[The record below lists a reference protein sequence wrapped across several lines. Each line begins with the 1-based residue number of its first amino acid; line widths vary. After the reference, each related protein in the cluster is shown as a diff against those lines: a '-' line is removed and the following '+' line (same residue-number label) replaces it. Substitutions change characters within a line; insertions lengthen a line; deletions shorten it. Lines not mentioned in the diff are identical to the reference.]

1 MYFLLLQNSDKRK
14 HKREVHF
21 FRHTKVQR
29 RWIQNW
35 MQMKMENIKK
45 WHILAAISNK
55 FLHFLAVPKKIRL
68 LLLLTVILRMSGDC
82 WRTYREQW
90 HLLPDFDAASTEEQI
105 SSLVRHFRAN
115 QNLFWTRTPLNAEN
129 GMSEGGPDCKLFNLK
144 KSSIIAGNETH
155 KFCLIYILYRI
166 TRWGGGKSTSIMQSP
181 AAYTLPVKLLTST
194 NDFLMIGPLS
204 HKAVYSQTVTL
215 THIHCALHTFA
226 PSRTHTHTHNE
237 FYQGKYRYI
246 WFNGSLP
253 MPYPLTLLYCCKF
266 QQDACYFPHVT
277 YFSEAQRVAHEYS
290 KWLCTVPRVKG
301 AKLTAEQSNK

>member
-29 RWIQNW
+29 RWIHNW

-155 KFCLIYILYRI
+155 KFCLLYILYRI

-226 PSRTHTHTHNE
+226 PSRTHTHTHIMS
-237 FYQGKYRYI
+237 FIK
-246 WFNGSLP
+246 GSTFGL
-253 MPYPLTLLYCCKF
+253 MDHCQCHTHSHYCIVVSF
-266 QQDACYFPHVT
+266 SILQDACYFPHVT
-277 YFSEAQRVAHEYS
+277 YFSEAQRVAHE
-290 KWLCTVPRVKG
+290 
-301 AKLTAEQSNK
+301 

>member
-55 FLHFLAVPKKIRL
+55 FLHFLAVPKKTRL

-155 KFCLIYILYRI
+155 KFCLLYILYRI

-181 AAYTLPVKLLTST
+181 AAYTLLVKLLTST

-226 PSRTHTHTHNE
+226 PSRTHTHT
-237 FYQGKYRYI
+237 
-246 WFNGSLP
+246 
-253 MPYPLTLLYCCKF
+253 
-266 QQDACYFPHVT
+266 
-277 YFSEAQRVAHEYS
+277 
-290 KWLCTVPRVKG
+290 
-301 AKLTAEQSNK
+301 

>member
-105 SSLVRHFRAN
+105 SSLFRHFRAN

-155 KFCLIYILYRI
+155 KFCLLYILYRI

-226 PSRTHTHTHNE
+226 PSRTHTHT
-237 FYQGKYRYI
+237 
-246 WFNGSLP
+246 
-253 MPYPLTLLYCCKF
+253 
-266 QQDACYFPHVT
+266 
-277 YFSEAQRVAHEYS
+277 
-290 KWLCTVPRVKG
+290 
-301 AKLTAEQSNK
+301 

>member
-105 SSLVRHFRAN
+105 SSLFRHFRAN

-144 KSSIIAGNETH
+144 KKQHNCRQWNPQVLPALHPLQNYTVGWRKVNQHNAESCCLYFACQTANKHKWFFNDRPSIP
-155 KFCLIYILYRI
+155 
-166 TRWGGGKSTSIMQSP
+166 QSC
-181 AAYTLPVKLLTST
+181 LLT
-194 NDFLMIGPLS
+194 NS
-204 HKAVYSQTVTL
+204 HTYTHTL
-215 THIHCALHTFA
+215 CIAHFRSL
-226 PSRTHTHTHNE
+226 THTHTHIMS
-237 FYQGKYRYI
+237 FIK
-246 WFNGSLP
+246 GSTFGLMDHCQCHTHSHYCIVVSFSKMLAISP
-253 MPYPLTLLYCCKF
+253 MSLIFLRHSVWRMNTPNDYVLY
-266 QQDACYFPHVT
+266 
-277 YFSEAQRVAHEYS
+277 
-290 KWLCTVPRVKG
+290 LG
-301 AKLTAEQSNK
+301 

>member
-155 KFCLIYILYRI
+155 KFCLLYILYRI

-237 FYQGKYRYI
+237 FYQGKYI

-253 MPYPLTLLYCCKF
+253 MP
-266 QQDACYFPHVT
+266 
-277 YFSEAQRVAHEYS
+277 
-290 KWLCTVPRVKG
+290 
-301 AKLTAEQSNK
+301 

>member
-155 KFCLIYILYRI
+155 KFCLLYILYRI

-226 PSRTHTHTHNE
+226 PSRTHTHIMSFIKGSTFGLMDHCQCHTHSHYCIVVS
-237 FYQGKYRYI
+237 FSKMLAI
-246 WFNGSLP
+246 SPMSLIFLRHSVWRMNTP
-253 MPYPLTLLYCCKF
+253 NDYVLY
-266 QQDACYFPHVT
+266 
-277 YFSEAQRVAHEYS
+277 
-290 KWLCTVPRVKG
+290 LG
-301 AKLTAEQSNK
+301 

>member
-155 KFCLIYILYRI
+155 KFCLLYILYRI

-226 PSRTHTHTHNE
+226 PSRTHTHIMSFIKGSTFGLMDHCQCHTHSHYCIVLS
-237 FYQGKYRYI
+237 FSKMLAI
-246 WFNGSLP
+246 SPMSLIFLRHSVWRMNTP
-253 MPYPLTLLYCCKF
+253 NDYVLY
-266 QQDACYFPHVT
+266 
-277 YFSEAQRVAHEYS
+277 
-290 KWLCTVPRVKG
+290 LG
-301 AKLTAEQSNK
+301 

>member
-155 KFCLIYILYRI
+155 KFCLLYILYRI

-226 PSRTHTHTHNE
+226 PSRTHTHTHIMS
-237 FYQGKYRYI
+237 FIK
-246 WFNGSLP
+246 GSTFGLMDHCQCHTHSHYCIVVSFSKMLAISP
-253 MPYPLTLLYCCKF
+253 MSLIFLRHSVWRMNTPNDYVLY
-266 QQDACYFPHVT
+266 
-277 YFSEAQRVAHEYS
+277 
-290 KWLCTVPRVKG
+290 LG
-301 AKLTAEQSNK
+301 